1 MKKILLIAT
10 GGTIASKYTSE
21 GLCPQISSEELLSYV
36 PTARDFCEIDAVQP
50 FNLDSTNINASQWLA
65 LASLIQKKYEYYD
78 GFVICHGTDTMAY
91 TAAALSYLIQNN
103 RKPVVITGAQ
113 KPIDLPITDA
123 RANLL
128 DSLRFAAH
136 DRAHG
141 VNIVFGGE
149 VIAGTRAKKERSKSF
164 NAFSSINFR
173 RSPLSRTPASSFI
186 SMTRIRAPH
195 R

>member
-78 GFVICHGTDTMAY
+78 GFVICHGTDSRRFI
-91 TAAALSYLIQNN
+91 LSH
-103 RKPVVITGAQ
+103 P
-113 KPIDLPITDA
+113 
-123 RANLL
+123 
-128 DSLRFAAH
+128 
-136 DRAHG
+136 
-141 VNIVFGGE
+141 E
-149 VIAGTRAKKERSKSF
+149 
-164 NAFSSINFR
+164 
-173 RSPLSRTPASSFI
+173 
-186 SMTRIRAPH
+186 
-195 R
+195 